1 MTAMPVIV
9 AISAAAVTL
18 ALVTA
23 FAAGWCAGRRAR
35 APVVEEPSIASRIS
49 LADLQSRMRRL
60 EAIAAGID
68 V

>member
-1 MTAMPVIV
+1 MTVMPIVV

-18 ALVTA
+18 ALVAA
-23 FAAGWCAGRRAR
+23 FAAGWCAGRRGR
-35 APVVEEPSIASRIS
+35 AQATEEPSIASRIS
-49 LADLQSRMRRL
+49 LADLRSRMQRL